1 MTQAQEEIFE
11 RVSELLK
18 EHFEGSLVCVVD
30 ERSEGRLTTVQYNG
44 GLLQAIGMARA
55 AEAKMIAH
63 QAASIA
69 WRSDQEEEEE
79 D

>member
-1 MTQAQEEIFE
+1 MTQAQEEVFE
-11 RVSELLK
+11 RVSELLR

-30 ERSEGRLTTVQYNG
+30 ETSEGKLTTLQYNG
-44 GLLQAIGMARA
+44 GLLQAIGMACA

-63 QAASIA
+63 QNASIV
-69 WRSDQEEEEE
+69 WRSEEEE